1 MTVIA
6 LVLGPILI
14 GFALYAIP
22 RERAAV
28 ARIVAAVVAALT
40 FALAASDPNAAD
52 VSRHWLARPFDASFH
67 LGFGPISY
75 WIVLLLSLATFGGA
89 LALKGPRAR
98 NVAAQLLILQGAMN
112 GVFLAK
118 DLLLFALFWDLMLI
132 PVFLVLIEAPHARA
146 AWKYLIYNL
155 CGGLALLLATAAF
168 GAVTGTT
175 DVIGRPNLHLMIGE
189 VWGLWIFAGF
199 AFAFLVKTP
208 VFPFHTWMPET
219 YAELPPAVVAVVSS
233 VQSKAGLYGF
243 LAIVLPFLGPEAAR
257 AQTTM
262 FVLGMI
268 ALVYGALAALAERD
282 SKRVVA
288 YSSLS
293 HLGLILLAVFSGSV
307 LAIQGAVVYM
317 IAHGL
322 FSAALFLVLGA
333 VEQREETRDVA
344 RLGGL
349 GARNPKLAGALMLAA
364 LAALGLPGLAGF
376 SGEILILTGVFKAG
390 FVWPAIV
397 ALVAIV
403 LASAYMLR
411 LFQTIMNGPEVPD
424 LPERRDMTWTEA
436 LAVAPLV
443 AGFVLLGVN
452 PGRIVDVAADAA
464 HAAVPGAV
472 AARAPDMIQVLV
484 EESGTVYVDGVKTSG
499 DKIISKDVKHA
510 RRLR

>member
-1 MTVIA
+1 
-6 LVLGPILI
+6 
-14 GFALYAIP
+14 
-22 RERAAV
+22 
-28 ARIVAAVVAALT
+28 
-40 FALAASDPNAAD
+40 
-52 VSRHWLARPFDASFH
+52 
-67 LGFGPISY
+67 
-75 WIVLLLSLATFGGA
+75 
-89 LALKGPRAR
+89 
-98 NVAAQLLILQGAMN
+98 
-112 GVFLAK
+112 
-118 DLLLFALFWDLMLI
+118 
-132 PVFLVLIEAPHARA
+132 
-146 AWKYLIYNL
+146 
-155 CGGLALLLATAAF
+155 
-168 GAVTGTT
+168 
-175 DVIGRPNLHLMIGE
+175 
-189 VWGLWIFAGF
+189 
-199 AFAFLVKTP
+199 
-208 VFPFHTWMPET
+208 
-219 YAELPPAVVAVVSS
+219 VSS

-243 LAIVLPFLGPEAAR
+243 IAIVLPFLGPEAAR
-257 AQTTM
+257 AQTLM

-322 FSAALFLVLGA
+322 FSALLFLVLGA
-333 VEQREETRDVA
+333 VEQREETRDIA

-349 GARNPKLAGALMLAA
+349 GARNPRLAGALMLAA

-390 FVWPAIV
+390 FVWPAIL

-411 LFQTIMNGPEVPD
+411 LFQSIMNGPELPD

-452 PGRIVDVAADAA
+452 PSRIVDATANAA
-464 HAAVPGAV
+464 HAALPGAV
-472 AARAPDMIQVLV
+472 AARAPDAIQVLV
-484 EESGTVYVDGVKTSG
+484 EEAGVIVVDGVATSD
-499 DKIISKDVKHA
+499 DKIISKDDKRA
-510 RRLR
+510 LGSR